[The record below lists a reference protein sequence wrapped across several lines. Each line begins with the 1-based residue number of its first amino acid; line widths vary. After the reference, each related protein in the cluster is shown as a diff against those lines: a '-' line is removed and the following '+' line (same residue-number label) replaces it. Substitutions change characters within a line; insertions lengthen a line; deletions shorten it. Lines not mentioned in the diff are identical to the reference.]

1 MSYSIFIEVKLHT
14 SIFVIPYHCGLLS
27 YPCYSTPVA
36 SGTSSLRCQSTTSI
50 LRGSYCA
57 CVVVCVRYFLVTAII
72 AYRFLRS
79 ISCPFLIRFV
89 CRNKRTIAPGHS
101 AIFFEC
107 PPLLVYRKPYKAK
120 LGPYSLVVFFRLGR
134 GVGGVFYVGQAIPIS

>member
-1 MSYSIFIEVKLHT
+1 MSYSIFIEVKFHT
-14 SIFVIPYHCGLLS
+14 SIFVTPYHCCRLS

-36 SGTSSLRCQSTTSI
+36 SVTSSLRCQSTPSI
-50 LRGSYCA
+50 LWGSYCA
-57 CVVVCVRYFLVTAII
+57 CVVVCIRYSLVTAIL

-89 CRNKRTIAPGHS
+89 CRNKRTVALGHS

-107 PPLLVYRKPYKAK
+107 PLFLVYRKPYKAK
-120 LGPYSLVVFFRLGR
+120 LGPYSLDVFFRQ
-134 GVGGVFYVGQAIPIS
+134 GGVFYVGQAMSIS